1 MLNNFYFILKYY
13 ILYCLLIPILLIIL
27 ELITLKKLKIYNRY
41 RNFLIENVLD
51 IKHEFIGNRKS
62 IEKGII
68 ISNHKSGFD
77 NLFDSYITNS
87 ILLGKNSVKYYHG
100 FFYFL
105 QIINNDILL
114 FDKYNTNR
122 HKLYTII
129 KKYMK
134 INNRERLIFYPE
146 GTRVKMKY
154 KNQDEI
160 LNKIKYG
167 LLKSLFEN
175 DDVIYLLISINKEFP
190 FNFKNM
196 KIYSKL
202 SEPIDPKKFITFEEF
217 YSHITK
223 LWIEYLTEL
232 RKYNYLKQN

>member
-1 MLNNFYFILKYY
+1 
-13 ILYCLLIPILLIIL
+13 
-27 ELITLKKLKIYNRY
+27 
-41 RNFLIENVLD
+41 
-51 IKHEFIGNRKS
+51 
-62 IEKGII
+62 
-68 ISNHKSGFD
+68 
-77 NLFDSYITNS
+77 
-87 ILLGKNSVKYYHG
+87 
-100 FFYFL
+100 
-105 QIINNDILL
+105 
-114 FDKYNTNR
+114 
-122 HKLYTII
+122 
-129 KKYMK
+129 MK

-217 YSHITK
+217 YLHITK